1 MPPSLSTAIQSERT
15 RRRSPRALTSPASWI
30 APSLAAVALVLRAIL
45 MIQCDAPPPCLPGEG
60 RDPSCATHGI
70 ELGGE
75 SPLRAARSG
84 TDSQRQLR
92 RSDAGWG
99 GSRRQIGEP
108 TNRHRIQ
115 SLPLRKQGAS
125 AVGQPDDGRGR
136 PILLPSHARVNP
148 AAAPRKCSAL
158 PWETSSAL
166 RATGAGCRRRHPMA
180 AEGSAEAI
188 VGPASRGRREGL
200 NL

>member
-1 MPPSLSTAIQSERT
+1 MWRHPSFYAITAKIFFSSVPRGRGSRGLLVASVKVHSNDSLWHRPPR
-15 RRRSPRALTSPASWI
+15 
-30 APSLAAVALVLRAIL
+30 
-45 MIQCDAPPPCLPGEG
+45 LPGEG
-60 RDPSCATHGI
+60 RDPLCATHGT

-84 TDSQRQLR
+84 TASQRQLR

-115 SLPLRKQGAS
+115 SLPLRRQGAS
-125 AVGQPDDGRGR
+125 AVGQPGNGRGR
-136 PILLPSHARVNP
+136 PILLLSRARVNP

-166 RATGAGCRRRHPMA
+166 RANRSRVSATASDGRGGVSRGHSSAHPW
-180 AEGSAEAI
+180 
-188 VGPASRGRREGL
+188 GRREGL